1 MRETLRSALTIAL
14 ALLAVASMVSGAA
27 GLMAPDQPHTAH
39 NHNHDAER
47 ADPLPTLSPIGSA
60 SASHQCSEAVGLNL
74 ALRSDLTTAQKAAKI
89 VGGCDPYH
97 GTTGTDSIDANQT
110 KSELVQR
117 AATTRQHVNTT
128 MDSFDNNYQ
137 NMEAIARLEFQAAYY
152 RALENGSSRSAAK
165 IAANESIEDYF
176 TVKEKQL
183 MNSAE
188 TMVTDWHS
196 YDSLESNDSTID
208 GKFISQAGN
217 TNANSLVSNKMQETI
232 TLVNGS
238 TMSIS
243 THAGYLFTLGNSQ
256 TNTLYV
262 SQDGDFDTYKEIT
275 SPTNQEWVER
285 RQKLHDASDSVR
297 AETQQYID
305 NTFTDYQTGDVN
317 ATELVDANTLEREFS
332 GDNSQS
338 WATLALATTSGVDP
352 PEDLDGVGTF
362 NVSYSGSTET
372 GVLLADT
379 TKTDLIETGTTYDG
393 SAWSVTP
400 KIVTESGAIKPLNGT
415 FTVDA
420 ITSPSGETQQN
431 ATYTEVKYKTTN
443 TSEYKSLMTELDSVR
458 AELEA
463 REANRGDGGL
473 GIGLP
478 DLGLGVPDSV
488 LLIGGGIALFL
499 LLRD

>member
-1 MRETLRSALTIAL
+1 M
-14 ALLAVASMVSGAA
+14 LAVALVS
-27 GLMAPDQPHTAH
+27 TVV
-39 NHNHDAER
+39 
-47 ADPLPTLSPIGSA
+47 LSGVGGGPIGVA
-60 SASHQCSEAVGLNL
+60 SADHECTKTDKIANGILPFGIGGLGSEVLGN
-74 ALRSDLTTAQKAAKI
+74 
-89 VGGCDPYH
+89 CDWQH
-97 GTTGTDSIDANQT
+97 GETGTDSIDANQT

-137 NMEAIARLEFQAAYY
+137 NMESIARLEFQAAYY

-176 TVKEKQL
+176 TVKERQL
-183 MNSAE
+183 MSSAE
-188 TMVTDWHS
+188 TMVTDWQS
-196 YDSLESNDSTID
+196 YDSLESNDSNID
-208 GKFISQAGN
+208 GTFVSQSGN
-217 TNANSLVSNKMQETI
+217 SNANSLVSNKMQETI

-243 THAGYLFTLGNSQ
+243 THAGYLFTLGNSE

-262 SQDGDFDTYKEIT
+262 SEDPDFGTHQEVT
-275 SPTNQEWVER
+275 SPTNQEFVDR

-297 AETQQYID
+297 SETQQYID
-305 NTFTDYQTGDVN
+305 NTFAAYESGDVN
-317 ATELVDANTLEREFS
+317 ATELVDANSLEREFS

-338 WATLALATTSGVDP
+338 WATLALSTTSGVDP

-362 NVSYSGSTET
+362 NVSYDGSQTT

-393 SAWSVTP
+393 STWATTP

-431 ATYTEVKYKTTN
+431 ATYTEVQYKTTN
-443 TSEYKSLMTELDSVR
+443 TSEYQSLMSELDSVR

-463 REANRGDGGL
+463 REDQQSGGGLFGGLLGGGGGL
-473 GIGLP
+473 GTAGIIAL
-478 DLGLGVPDSV
+478 V
-488 LLIGGGIALFL
+488 LGGGYL
-499 LLRD
+499 LMRQQDDGVSVTNQIPDDINNRVRDRKDK